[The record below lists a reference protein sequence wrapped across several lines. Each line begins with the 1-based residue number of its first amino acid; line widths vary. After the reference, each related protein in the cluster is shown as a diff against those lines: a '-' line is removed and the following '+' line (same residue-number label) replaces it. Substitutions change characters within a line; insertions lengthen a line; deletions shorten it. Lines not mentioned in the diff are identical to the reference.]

1 MEAQEFAA
9 VVLAG
14 GQAVRMGGADK
25 ASLEVGGS
33 SLLEHVLTALADIDQ
48 VVVVGDPVPTSR
60 PVTFTREDPAGGG
73 PAAGLLAGLRG
84 IARPPAW
91 VLVLAVDLPLLT
103 GDTVHRLT
111 AAVRD
116 DGAVLVDAGGRWQYL
131 CAAYSVAALDRVRPS
146 YEHEH
151 GLAMRTLVAGL
162 RLVEVPAV
170 GEEAR
175 DLDTWED
182 LARAR
187 ELRPD

>member
-33 SLLEHVLTALADIDQ
+33 SLLEHVLAALAEVDE

-84 IARPPAW
+84 LVRPPTW
-91 VLVLAVDLPLLT
+91 VLALAVDLPLLT
-103 GDTVHRLT
+103 ADTVHRLT
-111 AAVRD
+111 TAVRD
-116 DGAVLVDAGGRWQYL
+116 DGAVLVDAGGRRQYL
-131 CAAYSVAALDRVRPS
+131 CAAYSVDALDRVRPP
-146 YEHEH
+146 YEDEH

-182 LARAR
+182 LAAAR

>member
-14 GQAVRMGGADK
+14 GRAVRMGGADK

-33 SLLEHVLTALADIDQ
+33 SLLEHVLAALADVDD
-48 VVVVGDPVPTSR
+48 VVVVGDPVPTGR
-60 PVTFTREDPAGGG
+60 PVTFTREDPVGGG

-84 IARPPAW
+84 LVRPPTW

-103 GDTVHRLT
+103 GDTVQRLT

-116 DGAVLVDAGGRWQYL
+116 DGAVLVDHGGRLQYL
-131 CAAYSVAALDRVRPS
+131 CAVYSVAALDRVRPS
-146 YEHEH
+146 YEEEH
-151 GLAMRTLVAGL
+151 GLAMRTLVAQM
-162 RLVEVPAV
+162 RLAEVPAV

-182 LARAR
+182 LAAAR